1 MHGSVTQVVLAVG
14 RAGKTRD
21 LGLEEVGV
29 ELGACTDVVKGRDA
43 AEQCRKHVLCALLTC
58 LS

>member
-1 MHGSVTQVVLAVG
+1 MYGPVAQVVLAVG

-43 AEQCRKHVLCALLTC
+43 AEQGRKHILCALPTC